1 MFSLNHIVYLNSSG
15 IASYYYQGM
24 RGTLQKSKFADT
36 SKQPTLQ
43 AGLSKDNS
51 LRLAFNSFL
60 HSIL

>member
-15 IASYYYQGM
+15 IASYYQGM